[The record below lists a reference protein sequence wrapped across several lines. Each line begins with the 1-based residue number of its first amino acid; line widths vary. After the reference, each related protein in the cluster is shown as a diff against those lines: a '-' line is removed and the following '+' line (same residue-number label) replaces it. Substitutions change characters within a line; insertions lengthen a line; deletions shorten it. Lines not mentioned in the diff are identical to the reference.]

1 MILMLTTVNY
11 IIFLILIM
19 YIYKKFNFMA
29 LNPLV
34 LAAAIPAVGSV
45 FSNLLGFKSQQ
56 NTNEQN
62 IQLAKYQN
70 SWNEMMWRKNNQYN
84 SPVAQMDRLKKAG
97 LNPNLVYGNGSTTVV
112 GNSSSP
118 ASGVAAPKLQAY
130 TNFSNPFAS
139 SVETYSN
146 LSLKKSQEN
155 LMKSQASA
163 ADASASLSLATAAAK
178 IFDTDIKKETK
189 ETLVNSIIQDYN
201 NKVKTGSV
209 LDANVEKLL
218 KEANHLQIE
227 DEYLMQKI
235 SSDEAYK
242 KLLEEQVLTERSKQV
257 LNSSSARAAISAAIL
272 SDARA
277 RGQNI
282 QNDLDENTFLYK
294 VAKVMN
300 EAGSSESEFNIKR
313 LEQKYYEQFGYRPG
327 YDLIKSIIGLHL
339 NSLLK

>member
-1 MILMLTTVNY
+1 
-11 IIFLILIM
+11 M

-34 LAAAIPAVGSV
+34 IASAIPAFGSV

-56 NTNEQN
+56 KTNEQN
-62 IQLAKYQN
+62 IELAKYQN

-178 IFDTDIKKETK
+178 ILDTDIKKETK
-189 ETLVNSIIQDYN
+189 EILINSIIQDYN
-201 NKVKTGSV
+201 NKVSEGKLIDARTGNTY
-209 LDANVEKLL
+209 ANTMHLEVANNLLAAQIDNFEANTDLL
-218 KEANHLQIE
+218 KE
-227 DEYLMQKI
+227 QKI
-235 SSDEAYK
+235 TESYK
-242 KLLEEQVLTERSKQV
+242 RYLLSAQARQAVATAILASANAAGVNLANKFNAETFDYRVQQVIAGV
-257 LNSSSARAAISAAIL
+257 ISADSKADVDKQRAEFEKTFGFAPGVDVWNAIIPVVGHF
-272 SDARA
+272 
-277 RGQNI
+277 GQKFF
-282 QNDLDENTFLYK
+282 DWL
-294 VAKVMN
+294 N
-300 EAGSSESEFNIKR
+300 E
-313 LEQKYYEQFGYRPG
+313 
-327 YDLIKSIIGLHL
+327 
-339 NSLLK
+339 